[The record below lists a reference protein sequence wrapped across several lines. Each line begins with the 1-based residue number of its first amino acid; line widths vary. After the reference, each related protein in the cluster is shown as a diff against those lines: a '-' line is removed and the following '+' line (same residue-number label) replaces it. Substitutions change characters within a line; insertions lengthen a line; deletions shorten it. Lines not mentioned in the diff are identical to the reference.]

1 MQAVYAQP
9 ACWTAKTLSLGAPA
23 QPPDGDTS
31 VSDRKRLAPVSPAEA
46 RSLLLARGW
55 LAEQPPALQQAI
67 FLRGHF
73 RRLPPG
79 APLFL
84 AGDQPDGIYA
94 VIHGQIKLVYLLPE
108 GREVVLW
115 AAEPGFWFGVRDLV
129 VPQAVRYA
137 AAVAA
142 RATMIFH
149 LPRRAFVDLVA
160 LDPCYAVNFAG
171 IMGQNLLLALRY
183 ISEVLSQ
190 PADIR
195 VARLLAL
202 LCETAGVNELGCHE
216 LRLSQQDLAAMVG
229 VSRVTAGKAA
239 RKLEAERLI
248 MLRYGR
254 ITVLDL
260 PGLSVHR

>member
-1 MQAVYAQP
+1 
-9 ACWTAKTLSLGAPA
+9 
-23 QPPDGDTS
+23 
-31 VSDRKRLAPVSPAEA
+31 
-46 RSLLLARGW
+46 
-55 LAEQPPALQQAI
+55 
-67 FLRGHF
+67 
-73 RRLPPG
+73 
-79 APLFL
+79 
-84 AGDQPDGIYA
+84 
-94 VIHGQIKLVYLLPE
+94 
-108 GREVVLW
+108 
-115 AAEPGFWFGVRDLV
+115 
-129 VPQAVRYA
+129 
-137 AAVAA
+137 
-142 RATMIFH
+142 
-149 LPRRAFVDLVA
+149 
-160 LDPCYAVNFAG
+160 
-171 IMGQNLLLALRY
+171 MGQNLLLALRY

-202 LCETAGVNELGCHE
+202 LCETAGVNELGRHE